1 METAPASETAPRVK
15 DPTPR
20 IKVQERDI
28 VQLAFGKCKRCQGT
42 GYMTFVRQMM
52 AKKGSVMYRNAKGEP
67 TRFYERDTK
76 VPIVNPIH
84 NRFGMVNEESG
95 KTNFVRRESDP
106 GERDKEVC
114 ACAIARFVRLQA
126 TDIDPETNE
135 LIGGGKPTFIDV
147 TVARADAP
155 GRSAS
160 YTPIDES
167 RRWQ

>member
-67 TRFYERDTK
+67 TRF
-76 VPIVNPIH
+76 
-84 NRFGMVNEESG
+84 
-95 KTNFVRRESDP
+95 
-106 GERDKEVC
+106 
-114 ACAIARFVRLQA
+114 
-126 TDIDPETNE
+126 
-135 LIGGGKPTFIDV
+135 
-147 TVARADAP
+147 
-155 GRSAS
+155 
-160 YTPIDES
+160 
-167 RRWQ
+167 